1 MVRLVKKIDRGLRFF
16 SQGKRALSVLLAIMG
31 IVFHRQMPAYD
42 ARANRGEIMGRLEG
56 KIAIVTGG
64 GSGLGK
70 AMSETFASEGAKV
83 AVTDINGDAAKA
95 VADSIGSNAIALTH
109 DVAMEERW
117 DEVFA
122 ETQQALGSPHI
133 LVNNAGLVIPA
144 TIEDC
149 TLDQFRQ
156 QYSVMLEGVFLGCR
170 AGVRAMK
177 SSDQPC
183 SIINLSSMA
192 ALQGYSPFVAYAAAK
207 GGVRSMTKSVALHC
221 KEQNYPI
228 RCNSL
233 HPSGID
239 TPMVRQEAVGADGG
253 ETPETGMIP
262 LGGLGHPRDVASLCV
277 YLASDESRFMTAGE
291 YPVENGTLY
300 QPQM

>member
-1 MVRLVKKIDRGLRFF
+1 
-16 SQGKRALSVLLAIMG
+16 
-31 IVFHRQMPAYD
+31 
-42 ARANRGEIMGRLEG
+42 MGRLEG

-70 AMSETFASEGAKV
+70 AISEGFAAEGARV
-83 AVTDINGDAAKA
+83 AVTDMNGDTAQEVADGIGASA
-95 VADSIGSNAIALTH
+95 VAMTQ
-109 DVAMEERW
+109 DVVDEGRW
-117 DEVFA
+117 QEVFA
-122 ETQQALGSPHI
+122 ETTNKLGAPNI

-149 TLDQFRQ
+149 TLEQFQLQNR
-156 QYSVMLEGVFLGCR
+156 VMLDGVFLGCR
-170 AGVRAMK
+170 EAVRAMK
-177 SSDQPC
+177 DNDQPS

-192 ALQGYSPFVAYAAAK
+192 ALQGYSPFPAYAAAK
-207 GGVRSMTKSVALHC
+207 GGVRSMTKSVAIHC

-239 TPMVRQEAVGADGG
+239 TPMVRDPSVGADQSAA
-253 ETPETGMIP
+253 PESGMIP
-262 LGGLGHPRDVASLCV
+262 IGELGHPQDVAKLCV
-277 YLASDESRFMTAGE
+277 FLASDESRFLTAGE
-291 YPVENGTLY
+291 YPVENGLLH

>member
-1 MVRLVKKIDRGLRFF
+1 
-16 SQGKRALSVLLAIMG
+16 
-31 IVFHRQMPAYD
+31 
-42 ARANRGEIMGRLEG
+42 MGRLDG

-70 AMSETFASEGAKV
+70 AISEAYASEGAQV
-83 AVTDINGDAAKA
+83 VVTDIHAGNAESVASAIGDQAFAMEQ
-95 VADSIGSNAIALTH
+95 
-109 DVAMEERW
+109 DVVSEERW
-117 DEVFA
+117 QEVFA
-122 ETQQALGSPHI
+122 ETAKKFGTPHI

-149 TLDQFRQ
+149 TLDQFRHTNA
-156 QYSVMLEGVFLGCR
+156 VMLDGVFLGCR
-170 AGVRAMK
+170 EAVRSMK
-177 SSDQPC
+177 SQDEPC
-183 SIINLSSMA
+183 SIINMSSMA
-192 ALQGYSPFVAYAAAK
+192 ALQGYSPFLSYAAAK

-239 TPMVRQEAVGADGG
+239 TPMVRQEAVGAEGDA
-253 ETPETGMIP
+253 TPETGMIP

-291 YPVENGTLY
+291 YPVENGTLH

>member
-1 MVRLVKKIDRGLRFF
+1 
-16 SQGKRALSVLLAIMG
+16 
-31 IVFHRQMPAYD
+31 
-42 ARANRGEIMGRLEG
+42 MGRLDN

-70 AMSETFASEGAKV
+70 AISEAYAEQGAKV
-83 AVTDINGDAAKA
+83 VVTDINEENAQIVAAA
-95 VADSIGSNAIALTH
+95 IGENAIAIKQ
-109 DVAMEERW
+109 DVANEQGW
-117 DEVFA
+117 QNIFA
-122 ETQQALGSPHI
+122 AAADAFGTPHI

-149 TLDQFRQ
+149 TLDQFQ
-156 QYSVMLEGVFLGCR
+156 HTNAVMLEGVFLGCR
-170 AGVRAMK
+170 EAVRSMK
-177 SSDQPC
+177 GQDAPC
-183 SIINLSSMA
+183 SIINMSSMA
-192 ALQGYSPFVAYAAAK
+192 ALQGYSPFLSYAAAK

-239 TPMVRQEAVGADGG
+239 TPMVRQEAVGAEGDA
-253 ETPETGMIP
+253 TPETGMIP
-262 LGGLGHPRDVASLCV
+262 LGGLGHPKDVANLCV

-291 YPVENGTLY
+291 YPVENGTLH